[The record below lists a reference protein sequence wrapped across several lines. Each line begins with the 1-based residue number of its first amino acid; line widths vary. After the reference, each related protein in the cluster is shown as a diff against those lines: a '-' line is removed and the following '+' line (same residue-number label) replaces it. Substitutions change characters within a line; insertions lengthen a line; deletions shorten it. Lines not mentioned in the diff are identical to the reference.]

1 MKTPINAVRNTRLA
15 SGLSL
20 IAALVLYAGPV
31 TAADAYKEQTGS
43 TAGAYQIDPD
53 HSSARFTAGHL
64 GVAEMEGR
72 FNTISGSF
80 SIDPG
85 NSEQA
90 RVSVQIPIDSLDSNH
105 AKRNTDL
112 LGPDFFNAKQFPT
125 MSFTGTKLQW
135 HGKNTGQ
142 LSGNLTLHGV
152 TKPVIFDL
160 RHIGAGPDPWG
171 GYRSG
176 YVATATIKRSDFR
189 MNYMLNGISDAIQ
202 VQMNIEGKRQ

>member
-1 MKTPINAVRNTRLA
+1 MNTPINAVRNTRLV

-31 TAADAYKEQTGS
+31 AAADAYKEQAGS

-53 HSSARFTAGHL
+53 HSSARFTVGHL

-85 NSEQA
+85 NSEQT

-105 AKRNTDL
+105 AQRNKDL

-142 LSGNLTLHGV
+142 LSGKLTLRGV
-152 TKPVIFDL
+152 TKPVIFNL